1 VSQNVATGENTT
13 LSCPRQGRNFNWAD
27 VTLEVYG
34 IDECA
39 EFAEG
44 EMTFSDV
51 KLWDTE
57 MKPMEVPEK
66 DWLLTSPNKPGL
78 CKGEI
83 KVVDDDNRPDPEAEA
98 AAGEE
103 GGGGGAGGGT
113 SFTIEHVPGE
123 L

>member
-1 VSQNVATGENTT
+1 
-13 LSCPRQGRNFNWAD
+13 
-27 VTLEVYG
+27 
-34 IDECA
+34 
-39 EFAEG
+39 
-44 EMTFSDV
+44 
-51 KLWDTE
+51 
-57 MKPMEVPEK
+57 MEVPEK

-83 KVVDDDNRPDPEAEA
+83 KVVDDDNRPDPEEKA

-103 GGGGGAGGGT
+103 GGGGGPGGGT